1 MKYLEDYIAPSDD
14 ELKGFTLEQAQ
25 ALDAKNKEIFWRN
38 KTLVQNAR
46 AILAEVEPGNRS
58 IRGIEAPVPPYQYV
72 RVLQQMQEKE
82 RNTEAAQAD
91 TASQNAGD
99 RPAGKKK

>member
-1 MKYLEDYIAPSDD
+1 MKYLEDYIAPSDE
-14 ELKGFTLEQAQ
+14 ELKTFTLEQAQ

-46 AILAEVEPGNRS
+46 AILAEVEPSNRT

-72 RVLQQMQEKE
+72 RVLQQMQVKE
-82 RNTEAAQAD
+82 RETEAAQKDKAGAPAAD
-91 TASQNAGD
+91 
-99 RPAGKKK
+99 KKKPS